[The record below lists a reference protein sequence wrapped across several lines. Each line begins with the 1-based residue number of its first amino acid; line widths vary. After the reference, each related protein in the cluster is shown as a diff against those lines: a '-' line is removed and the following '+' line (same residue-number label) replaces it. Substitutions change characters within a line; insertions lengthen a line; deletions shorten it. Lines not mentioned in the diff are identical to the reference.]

1 MKEPGLCAA
10 AARRAD
16 CPTSTTSSSPG
27 LRELGREVRGAVF
40 VEFLIAFLPLYTF
53 FLCLIQLALLFV
65 VRVVTEHAAM
75 NAARAAAVIVAEPR
89 GREYRDA
96 PNQIATRSSK
106 RYVAV
111 RNAALLSM
119 SPLILNGNAAN
130 VEVVFPAPDRP
141 NGPGRGFP
149 LRWPPMTDNA
159 VSKMRVRVE
168 VDAVCRIGI
177 ANRIACMGGP
187 LGFVIPSRKVS
198 AEAIYP
204 YQGARYE

>member
-1 MKEPGLCAA
+1 MKE
-10 AARRAD
+10 
-16 CPTSTTSSSPG
+16 TTPRP
-27 LRELGREVRGAVF
+27 LRELLVQERGAVF

-75 NAARAAAVIVAEPR
+75 NAARAAAVVIATPR
-89 GREYRDA
+89 SREYRDA
-96 PNQIATRSSK
+96 PNQIASRTSP
-106 RYVAV
+106 RYKAV
-111 RNAALLSM
+111 RNAALLSL

-149 LRWPPMTDNA
+149 LRYPPMTDTA
-159 VSKMRVRVE
+159 VGKVRVRVE

-177 ANRIACMGGP
+177 ANHIACANGP
-187 LGFVIPSRKVS
+187 LGLVIPSRKVK